1 MTTKARIYITLRGGI
16 LDPQGQAVAQAL
28 RGLGFDGVQDARQG
42 KVIDLTLADGTD
54 ATKAKAELEKMCQ
67 QLLANPVMEDYR
79 VEILSA
85 A

>member
-1 MTTKARIYITLRGGI
+1 MSTKARIYITLRGGI
-16 LDPQGQAVAQAL
+16 LDPQGQAVAHAL

-42 KVIDLTLADGTD
+42 KVIELTLTDGVNAAD
-54 ATKAKAELEKMCQ
+54 AKTQLEKMCQ

>member
-1 MTTKARIYITLRGGI
+1 MTKARIYITLRGGI

-28 RGLGFDGVQDARQG
+28 RGLGFDGVTDARQG
-42 KVIDLTLADGTD
+42 KVIELTLADGVNATD
-54 ATKAKAELEKMCQ
+54 AKAQLEKMCQ

-79 VEILSA
+79 VEILGA